1 MPGYKSQHY
10 VPQFYLRNFS
20 HGEKS
25 LCRYSLKSNRQE
37 QRSIDSIAREFWFYG
52 DKRVANVFENAM
64 SRLEEQHA
72 KIIENILENQHLIF
86 REIIPPHTPQ
96 ISSEDDRVLH
106 NYINLLRFVLLTAT
120 RTKQA
125 KNESQAVVNAIWK
138 TLLAQSEKAKEKD
151 ISPEAIKRLKIVR
164 GKADVESMLL
174 AIELGPIFI
183 SDLEIR
189 LLINKT
195 NTPFITS
202 DSPAVFVFY
211 KFPKQRDLDPM
222 AWQLPG
228 SKTPSIYALAGIKN
242 IISWQAPGLMIFLPF
257 SQEITLWLFDRQL
270 FTPKVEERDSVF
282 LLKKSDV
289 DELNRL
295 QALNADESLFFP
307 KLDCDKNDLSSLYQ
321 QVENRRAKRIS
332 KILKLGYA
340 RIYYDFHLSF
350 LRIDTEAYKERA
362 TEFESGMPFL
372 VRDRSL
378 VKEALSP

>member
-1 MPGYKSQHY
+1 MPRYKSQHF

-25 LCRYSLKSNRQE
+25 LCRHSLKSNRQE

-52 DKRVANVFENAM
+52 DNRIAGLFENAM

-72 KIIENILENQHLIF
+72 KIIENILENQHFNF

-96 ISSEDDRVLH
+96 ISSEDDRELH
-106 NYINLLRFVLLTAT
+106 NYFNLLRFVLLTAT

-125 KNESQAVVNAIWK
+125 KNESEAAINAIWK
-138 TLLAQSEKAKEKD
+138 TLLAQSEEAKEKG

-164 GKADVESMLL
+164 GKADVESMQI
-174 AIELGPIFI
+174 AMELGPIFI
-183 SDLEIR
+183 SDLAIR

-195 NTPFITS
+195 KTPFVTS

-211 KFPKQRDLDPM
+211 RFPKQSDLDPM

-228 SKTPSIYALAGIKN
+228 SKAPGRYALAGIKN

-257 SQEITLWLFDRQL
+257 NQEVTLWLFDRQL
-270 FTPKVEERDSVF
+270 FMPKVEARDRVF

-295 QALNADESLFFP
+295 QALNADEYLFFS
-307 KLDCDKNDLSSLYQ
+307 KLDQDKHDLSSMEQ

-332 KILKLGYA
+332 KILKLGYVK
-340 RIYYDFHLSF
+340 IYYDFHLSF
-350 LRIDTEAYKERA
+350 LRIDTEAYKGRA
-362 TEFESGMPFL
+362 AEFESAPFV

-378 VKEALSP
+378 VEEALRP